1 MRLVLLGPPGS
12 GKGTQAARL
21 KETLGVPHISTGDL
35 LRAEV
40 AAGTPLGLQA
50 KEVMARGDL
59 VSDEILLGMLESRLG
74 RDDVANGFILD
85 GYPRNLAQAAAL
97 DGLLAKIGQPLDAV
111 VQLDVGTDLL
121 VERIAGRAQAEGRA
135 DDNPESVRKRL
146 QVYNHSTA
154 PVIGFYENRGTLT
167 RIDGVGSMDE
177 ITARVLAAGL
187 PASVEVF
194 DITMV
199 QDGLRTTT
207 VSVDRTDFENEIS
220 RPNAGQRN
228 WESVGITGATP
239 RMADNAWRTMTV
251 DKLCAAAG
259 LNKRYF
265 YENFTDLDE
274 VANAAVDGIAA
285 EVRDTTAGVPQASA
299 SSAARPKVSC
309 GPGASATSADARM
322 PATVSRSPM

>member
-74 RDDVANGFILD
+74 RDDVERGFILD
-85 GYPRNLAQAAAL
+85 GYPRNLAQAGAL

-111 VQLDVGTDLL
+111 VQLDVATDLL

-146 QVYNHSTA
+146 QVYNDSTA
-154 PVIGFYENRGTLT
+154 PVIGFYADRGTLT
-167 RIDGVGSMDE
+167 AIDGVGSMDE
-177 ITARVLAAGL
+177 ITARVLAAL
-187 PASVEVF
+187 KKA
-194 DITMV
+194 
-199 QDGLRTTT
+199 
-207 VSVDRTDFENEIS
+207 
-220 RPNAGQRN
+220 
-228 WESVGITGATP
+228 
-239 RMADNAWRTMTV
+239 
-251 DKLCAAAG
+251 
-259 LNKRYF
+259 
-265 YENFTDLDE
+265 
-274 VANAAVDGIAA
+274 
-285 EVRDTTAGVPQASA
+285 
-299 SSAARPKVSC
+299 
-309 GPGASATSADARM
+309 
-322 PATVSRSPM
+322 